1 MTVKNNL
8 LLHLIVEDGKN
19 TTNDYVAKIMPCQLK
34 TTQAL
39 VYKVY
44 FKLTFR
50 TGTYGGRKN
59 KEERRITIGSQCAAQ
74 CFLVHSLQI
83 VPLTSRME
91 SF

>member
-8 LLHLIVEDGKN
+8 LWHLIVEDGKN
-19 TTNDYVAKIMPCQLK
+19 EKKYYVAKIMPCQLK

-50 TGTYGGRKN
+50 TGTYGGQKKTRK
-59 KEERRITIGSQCAAQ
+59 KEG
-74 CFLVHSLQI
+74 LQLA
-83 VPLTSRME
+83 VNVRLNVFWYTAYK
-91 SF
+91 

>member
-19 TTNDYVAKIMPCQLK
+19 AINDYVAKIMPCQLK

-44 FKLTFR
+44 FKWTFR
-50 TGTYGGRKN
+50 TGTYGGQKKQGRKKDYN
-59 KEERRITIGSQCAAQ
+59 WPSMCGSM
-74 CFLVHSLQI
+74 FSGTR
-83 VPLTSRME
+83 LTNSAPH
-91 SF
+91 